1 MLYVNLNNKKM
12 KHLILIGFLLL
23 VVGLQAGIKKSNL
36 KILYVG
42 GSPDI
47 NTISE
52 KIDSLTV
59 TQSVTRR
66 MASFEKML
74 KQYFK
79 QVMVIRA
86 EDYRASLSDDYDV
99 TIMDGRPRE
108 IEPEV
113 RKTDAAGRIVE
124 YKRPGY
130 LPYDFDR
137 PMLMIAE
144 MSSLLGSRIGLK
156 TDWYCLCLDADA
168 HHIRMDHPVFNGPF
182 PMKMT
187 IKMKP
192 TPEAARDLPY
202 FKGGFAPDSL
212 PMWRVQKEGYSTKP
226 GVRVGMVSRPGGFED
241 SPEAEVISGGVSAKT
256 LDAVAIGRHGNF
268 LHWGFAASPADMTEE
283 AKTVFANAVVYISQ
297 FAGQTPIARK
307 YDDGIITRDGLR
319 MLAYTATY
327 ACFESLL
334 KAEQESQKMM
344 EQMKQTALEKQ
355 SKGEELNSLEQ
366 MCLNY
371 RASEPRSYEENL
383 QERFPE
389 LYLLFGADEK
399 GYADY
404 FANNADYFMP
414 KPGSYGFIIDEDAR
428 SLGISNKDPRILG
441 SSHLLDGRRDECG
454 ERGTLAETLHVMSFR
469 DCG

>member
-1 MLYVNLNNKKM
+1 M

-256 LDAVAIGRHGNF
+256 LDAVAIGRHRELSALGVRSLACGYDRGSEDRVCQCCRLYF
-268 LHWGFAASPADMTEE
+268 SIRRAD
-283 AKTVFANAVVYISQ
+283 
-297 FAGQTPIARK
+297 PIARK

-319 MLAYTATY
+319 
-327 ACFESLL
+327 C
-334 KAEQESQKMM
+334 
-344 EQMKQTALEKQ
+344 
-355 SKGEELNSLEQ
+355 
-366 MCLNY
+366 
-371 RASEPRSYEENL
+371 
-383 QERFPE
+383 
-389 LYLLFGADEK
+389 
-399 GYADY
+399 
-404 FANNADYFMP
+404 
-414 KPGSYGFIIDEDAR
+414 
-428 SLGISNKDPRILG
+428 
-441 SSHLLDGRRDECG
+441 
-454 ERGTLAETLHVMSFR
+454 
-469 DCG
+469 